1 VQSGESDCREAS
13 LSQLRKNL
21 SDAPSKAS
29 VENIMLRAEHKI
41 ENKRFGSQLGSFLA
55 ALPIH
60 SAARLLFAGVFSAV
74 LIVAAEISLWPAW
87 LKIIVVVAGILPIL
101 YFTYHLPART
111 NEAEH
116 SVRTLHDS
124 TEMFSVAFDY
134 STIGMALVFH
144 TGRWHRVN
152 RSLCEILG
160 YSEQEL
166 LAKDFKDLI
175 HPDDRFAAM
184 AKLEQLL
191 RSKVATFQTETR
203 CIHKLGHEVWVLWIV
218 SQALVEN
225 SDSAHLIFQIQNI
238 TDRKAAEQRLLHDA
252 FHDTLTGLP
261 NRALLED
268 RLKLTIARAKRR
280 HDLRFAVLFLD
291 VDRFKLVNDSLGHMV
306 GDQLLVG
313 IARRLEKCLRPE
325 DTIARVGGDEFTIL
339 LEDLSSEQEAI
350 TVAERI
356 HQELKLP
363 FNLGG
368 RDVFTTVSIGIAH
381 GSMAYDHPEEILRD
395 ADTAMYRSKSMG
407 KARHETFD
415 EEMHARSVNLLQM
428 ETDLRRAQERNELY
442 IEYQPIVALDDFRVC
457 GFEALVRWQHPQRGL
472 ISPLDFIPIAEEG
485 GQILHIGQWVLRE
498 ACLQLKNW
506 HEKFPTDESLYMTVN
521 LSAKQFGQPDLI
533 DQIRCILEET
543 GLDPNF
549 LKLEITESVL
559 MDDFDSAAAML
570 FQLRALG
577 VRLSIDDFGT
587 GYSSLTYLHRFP
599 IDTLKI
605 DRSFIDVLDK
615 DNVEIVRTILSL
627 ADNLGMDVV
636 AEGVETQEQMAL
648 LRNLSCQSAQGYF
661 FSKPM
666 DVAAAEKII
675 SETYNPPLARVA

>member
-1 VQSGESDCREAS
+1 M
-13 LSQLRKNL
+13 LSADNQLK
-21 SDAPSKAS
+21 K
-29 VENIMLRAEHKI
+29 
-41 ENKRFGSQLGSFLA
+41 KRIGLKFDSILA

-60 SAARLLFAGVFSAV
+60 SAARLLFATVFSAV
-74 LIVAAEISLWPAW
+74 LIVAAGNSSRPAW
-87 LKIIVVVAGILPIL
+87 LSAIVAVTGLLPVL
-101 YFTYHLPART
+101 YFTYHRPART
-111 NEAEH
+111 KDAEQ
-116 SVRTLHDS
+116 SLTTLRDS
-124 TEMFSVAFDY
+124 TEMFRVAFDY

-152 RSLCEILG
+152 RSLCEVLE
-160 YSEQEL
+160 YSEREL
-166 LAKDFKDLI
+166 LRRDFRDLI
-175 HPDDRFAAM
+175 HPDDRFTAI

-191 RSKVATFQTETR
+191 RSKVATYQTETR
-203 CIHKLGHEVWVLWIV
+203 CIQKQGHTVWVLWSV
-218 SQALVEN
+218 SQALVEE

-238 TDRKAAEQRLLHDA
+238 TDRKEAEQRLLHDA

-261 NRALLED
+261 NRALMAD
-268 RLKLTIARAKRR
+268 HLKLTIARAKRR

-291 VDRFKLVNDSLGHMV
+291 VDRFKLVNDSLGHII

-313 IARRLEKCLRPE
+313 IGRRLEKCLRPG

-339 LEDLSSEQEAI
+339 LEDLSDEQEAAV
-350 TVAERI
+350 VAERI

-363 FNLGG
+363 FNLAG
-368 RDVFTTVSIGIAH
+368 RDVFTTVSIGIAP
-381 GSMAYDHPEEILRD
+381 GSMTYDHPEQILRD

-415 EEMHARSVNLLQM
+415 AEMHAQSVNLLQM
-428 ETDLRRAQERNELY
+428 ETDLRRAQERGELY
-442 IEYQPIVALDDFRVC
+442 VNYQPIVSLETFQLC

-472 ISPLDFIPIAEEG
+472 ISPVDFIPIAEEG
-485 GQILHIGQWVLRE
+485 GHILHIGQWVLRE
-498 ACLQLKNW
+498 ACLQLKLW
-506 HEKFPTDESLYMTVN
+506 QDKFPTDHSLYMTVN
-521 LSAKQFGQPDLI
+521 LSAKQFSQPDLAE
-533 DQIRCILEET
+533 QVSRILEET
-543 GLDPNF
+543 GVDPNF

-559 MDDFDSAAAML
+559 MHDFDTAATML

-605 DRSFIDVLDK
+605 DRSFVDVLDK
-615 DNVEIVRTILSL
+615 DNVEIVRTILNL
-627 ADNLGMDVV
+627 AENLGMDVV

-666 DVAAAEKII
+666 SIADAEKII

>member
-1 VQSGESDCREAS
+1 
-13 LSQLRKNL
+13 
-21 SDAPSKAS
+21 
-29 VENIMLRAEHKI
+29 M
-41 ENKRFGSQLGSFLA
+41 
-55 ALPIH
+55 
-60 SAARLLFAGVFSAV
+60 LFASFFSAV
-74 LIVAAEISLWPAW
+74 LIAAAGISSWPAW
-87 LKIIVVVAGILPIL
+87 LNVIVGIAGILPVL
-101 YFTYHLPART
+101 YFTYHLPAQAR
-111 NEAEH
+111 EAEQ
-116 SVRTLHDS
+116 SVRTLRDS

-134 STIGMALVFH
+134 STIGMALVFD
-144 TGRWHRVN
+144 TGHWHRVN

-160 YSEQEL
+160 YSEREL
-166 LAKDFKDLI
+166 LARDFKDLI

-184 AKLEQLL
+184 TKLDKLL
-191 RSKVATFQTETR
+191 KSKVATCQTETR
-203 CIHKLGHEVWVLWIV
+203 CIHKLGHTVWVLWIV

-225 SDSAHLIFQIQNI
+225 TDSAHLIFQIQNI
-238 TDRKAAEQRLLHDA
+238 TNRKEAEQRLLHDA

-261 NRALLED
+261 NRALMAD
-268 RLKLTIARAKRR
+268 RLKLTIARSKRR
-280 HDLRFAVLFLD
+280 RDLRFAVLFLD
-291 VDRFKLVNDSLGHMV
+291 VDRFKLVNDSLGHMI

-313 IARRLEKCLRPE
+313 IARRLEKCLRPG

-339 LEDLSSEQEAI
+339 LEDLGDEQVA
-350 TVAERI
+350 TKVAERI

-368 RDVFTTVSIGIAH
+368 RDVFTTVSIGIAP
-381 GSMAYDHPEEILRD
+381 GSIAYDHPEQILRD

-415 EEMHARSVNLLQM
+415 EEMQAHSVNLLQM
-428 ETDLRRAQERNELY
+428 ETDLRLVQERNELY
-442 IEYQPIVALDDFRVC
+442 IDYQPIVALNDFRLS

-485 GQILHIGQWVLRE
+485 GQILQIGQWVLRE
-498 ACLQLKNW
+498 ACFQLKRW
-506 HEKFPTDESLYMTVN
+506 QEKFPMDESLYMTVN

-533 DQIRCILEET
+533 DQVSRILVET
-543 GLDPNF
+543 GVDPNC

-605 DRSFIDVLDK
+605 DRSFVDVLDK

-627 ADNLGMDVV
+627 AENLGMDVV

-666 DVAAAEKII
+666 DIAAAEKMI
-675 SETYNPPLARVA
+675 SETYSPPLARVA